1 MKCWGPLD
9 AGDFIELSPGRNL
22 GDDPMFIAGGRHCH
36 AGTPYTRGWELLAGL
51 WAKMAESAILF
62 TLMKLREWA
71 RKQGMRGARRD
82 LSFCAR
88 LYGRRLAR
96 NRAERAV
103 EALQCALS
111 KHSASS

>member
-1 MKCWGPLD
+1 
-9 AGDFIELSPGRNL
+9 
-22 GDDPMFIAGGRHCH
+22 MFIAGGRHCH

-51 WAKMAESAILF
+51 WAKMAKSVILF

-71 RKQGMRGARRD
+71 RKQGMMGTQRD
-82 LSFCAR
+82 LSFCAC
-88 LYGRRLAR
+88 LYGCRSAR
-96 NRAERAV
+96 KCAERAV